1 MIVKV
6 NASFPGTQHLGWK
19 VRRHNKCMASLLRC
33 AALSSRAD
41 HGFTAGVLI
50 TANFWTCYG
59 IDNYT
64 YTIEFP
70 DSWTEHQIQFFARL
84 AKQVKHFFAVD
95 LTPLLPTDT
104 IPPCTDPTHQR
115 PVTSATC

>member
-1 MIVKV
+1 MIVKIR
-6 NASFPGTQHLGWK
+6 AAFPKTGSSGWK

-33 AALSSRAD
+33 AALSSRSD
-41 HGFTAGVLI
+41 QSFGMMI
-50 TANFWTCYG
+50 TADFSMTYRSD
-59 IDNYT
+59 IYI

-70 DSWTEHQIQFFARL
+70 DSWAESQIQQFARL
-84 AKQVKHFFAVD
+84 VKQVKHFYAVD
-95 LTPLLPTDT
+95 LTPLSPTGT

>member
-33 AALSSRAD
+33 AALAAPMNGGLLVTAD
-41 HGFTAGVLI
+41 
-50 TANFWTCYG
+50 FWTTFG

-64 YTIEFP
+64 YTVELP
-70 DSWTEHQIQFFARL
+70 DSWTEGQIQLFARL

-115 PVTSATC
+115 PATSATC

>member
-1 MIVKV
+1 MIVKI
-6 NASFPGTQHLGWK
+6 NASFPKTGSLGWK

-33 AALSSRAD
+33 AALAAPMN
-41 HGFTAGVLI
+41 GGLLV

-64 YTIEFP
+64 YTVELP
-70 DSWTEHQIQFFARL
+70 DSWTEGQIQLFARL

-115 PVTSATC
+115 PVTLATC